1 MQEKK
6 HYKLH
11 KVKKRWVTIAVTATA
26 ATVLFAVGAQTQAD
40 QVANPQEQT
49 TTTQTDNQSDKVAN
63 QEVNTQASAEQATA
77 QTPSQDQTPAAEQK
91 TTQETPEVTLNQD
104 SSSSAGDQ
112 GQADQ
117 ANQNNQSQDAQKSEA
132 NPSTDNAHAANQTQE
147 GSKDQATATE
157 ADNGAQA
164 NSFYEKDGKWY
175 YADANKQNVTGWQTI
190 NGQKLYFNEDGSQV
204 KGREITDNGAT
215 YYFDQDTGDL
225 WTNRFANQQ
234 EYDFDILA
242 TDHDW
247 YYCGQDGKR
256 VTGWQTIDGKKMYF
270 TTEDDQKAKPRYSY
284 NKQVGSQIK
293 GRIQTIDG
301 KDYYFDQD
309 TGELWTNR
317 NVTIGQQTF
326 HLDENG
332 VATPVGEKKST
343 GHFITKELQNNYG
356 HYSAQVYV
364 DQYNNAIS
372 GLQTKDG
379 KDYYFNSY
387 GVQLKNELATL
398 DDGKDYFFALD
409 TGEKVKNQFVNINFN
424 NNRYYNPVFNGWL
437 YFGQDGAAVQGW
449 QTIDGKRMYFLTNK
463 DADSAPDY
471 ARQVS
476 AQVKDRLQTIDG
488 KDYYFDNDGVLQTN
502 KDVTINGKNYHLDEN
517 GVATE
522 KTAQDNNNTGDT
534 QTGGH
539 YEQKDFYLG
548 EYDAHYT
555 GWVYID
561 KDGKTVTGLQT
572 INGKKVYF
580 FSNGEQARNQ
590 FANIDDNTYY
600 FGEDGQMVTNQTV
613 EISRGNSLHYGGY
626 QPEYNGWLHLGADGS
641 ADNGYKKI
649 IGTEYGFRKTAD
661 GKGEWYRK

>member
-104 SSSSAGDQ
+104 SSAGDQ

-132 NPSTDNAHAANQTQE
+132 NPSTDNAQADAANQTQE

-157 ADNGAQA
+157 ADNGVQA
-164 NSFYEKDGKWY
+164 NSFYGKDGKWY

-204 KGREITDNGAT
+204 KGHEITDNGAT

-247 YYCGQDGKR
+247 YYYGQDGKR

-398 DDGKDYFFALD
+398 DDGKDYFFAPD

-463 DADSAPDY
+463 DADSAPNY

-502 KDVTINGKNYHLDEN
+502 KDVTINGKNYHLNEN
-517 GVATE
+517 GVATAE
-522 KTAQDNNNTGDT
+522 DLNV
-534 QTGGH
+534 GGH
-539 YEQKDFYLG
+539 WEERTLHDSRTNKDFK
-548 EYDAHYT
+548 AN
-555 GWVYID
+555 VYVD
-561 KDGKTVTGLQT
+561 KNGTLVTGLQT
-572 INGKKVYF
+572 IDGKKYYF
-580 FSNGEQARNQ
+580 FGNGEQAKDTIIEQSGYRM
-590 FANIDDNTYY
+590 FYLAPDT
-600 FGEDGQMVTNQTV
+600 GEMVTDKTIQV
-613 EISRGNSLHYGGY
+613 ENVAHFRYSDGMDEPLFYK
-626 QPEYNGWLHLGADGS
+626 NGWLHFGADGL
-641 ADNGYKKI
+641 ADSG
-649 IGTEYGFRKTAD
+649 
-661 GKGEWYRK
+661 YRKVHGYDYNLQKDEKGSTRWKSKVG

>member
-49 TTTQTDNQSDKVAN
+49 TTTQTDNQSDKVAD

-104 SSSSAGDQ
+104 SSAGDQ

-132 NPSTDNAHAANQTQE
+132 NPSTDNAQADAANQTQE

-157 ADNGAQA
+157 ADNGVQA
-164 NSFYEKDGKWY
+164 NSFYGKDGKWY

-247 YYCGQDGKR
+247 YYYGQDGKR

-301 KDYYFDQD
+301 KDY
-309 TGELWTNR
+309 
-317 NVTIGQQTF
+317 
-326 HLDENG
+326 
-332 VATPVGEKKST
+332 
-343 GHFITKELQNNYG
+343 
-356 HYSAQVYV
+356 
-364 DQYNNAIS
+364 
-372 GLQTKDG
+372 
-379 KDYYFNSY
+379 
-387 GVQLKNELATL
+387 
-398 DDGKDYFFALD
+398 FFAPD

-502 KDVTINGKNYHLDEN
+502 KDVTINGKNYHLNEN
-517 GVATE
+517 GVATAE
-522 KTAQDNNNTGDT
+522 DLNV
-534 QTGGH
+534 GGH
-539 YEQKDFYLG
+539 WEERTLHDSRTNKDFK
-548 EYDAHYT
+548 AN
-555 GWVYID
+555 VYVD
-561 KDGKTVTGLQT
+561 KNGTLVTGLQT
-572 INGKKVYF
+572 IDGKKYYF
-580 FSNGEQARNQ
+580 FGNGEQAKDTIIEQSGYRM
-590 FANIDDNTYY
+590 FYLAPDT
-600 FGEDGQMVTNQTV
+600 GEMVTDKTIQV
-613 EISRGNSLHYGGY
+613 ENVAHFRYSDGMDEPLFYK
-626 QPEYNGWLHLGADGS
+626 NGWLHFGADGL
-641 ADNGYKKI
+641 ADSG
-649 IGTEYGFRKTAD
+649 
-661 GKGEWYRK
+661 YRKVHGYDYNLQKDEKGSTRWKSKVG